1 MGRSAA
7 DGADAGDGSAI
18 RQVTGHNRR
27 VTVIDPLTQ
36 AALEVERH
44 VARAG
49 WDQPARLFALVSTT
63 DLVAHEPGLRDT
75 LVDPAANALSAVEQ
89 EGLDVT
95 DTVEALLAQI
105 AWPDEVLGAAFAV
118 ERIVVPPE
126 AESGLPSD
134 PEAAVEALAAHPQR
148 QDVRLLAAVLRTG
161 EHVCALRQRSHDE
174 DHLVGTGTEIAP
186 GLISALLATF
196 DA

>member
-1 MGRSAA
+1 MTA
-7 DGADAGDGSAI
+7 
-18 RQVTGHNRR
+18 
-27 VTVIDPLTQ
+27 IDPLTQ

-49 WDQPARLFALVSTT
+49 WDQPARLFALVSTA

-75 LVDPAANALSAVEQ
+75 LGDPTANALSAVEQ
-89 EGLDVT
+89 EGLDVA

-134 PEAAVEALAAHPQR
+134 PDAAVEALAAHPQR

-161 EHVCALRQRSHDE
+161 EQICALRQRAHDE

>member
-1 MGRSAA
+1 M
-7 DGADAGDGSAI
+7 
-18 RQVTGHNRR
+18 
-27 VTVIDPLTQ
+27 TVIDPLTQ

-49 WDQPARLFALVSTT
+49 WDQPARLFALVSTA
-63 DLVAHEPGLRDT
+63 DLAAHEPGLRDT
-75 LVDPAANALSAVEQ
+75 VGDPAANALSAVEQ
-89 EGLDVT
+89 EGLDVA

-134 PEAAVEALAAHPQR
+134 PDAAVEALAAHPQR

-161 EHVCALRQRSHDE
+161 EQICALRHRAHDE

>member
-1 MGRSAA
+1 M
-7 DGADAGDGSAI
+7 
-18 RQVTGHNRR
+18 
-27 VTVIDPLTQ
+27 TVIDPLTQ

-49 WDQPARLFALVSTT
+49 WDQPARLFALVSTA

-75 LVDPAANALSAVEQ
+75 LGDPAANALSAVEQ
-89 EGLDVT
+89 EGLDVA

-105 AWPDEVLGAAFAV
+105 AWPDEVLGAAAADMQALCDTFAV

-134 PEAAVEALAAHPQR
+134 PDAAVEALAAHPQR

-161 EHVCALRQRSHDE
+161 EQICALRQRAHDE

>member
-1 MGRSAA
+1 M
-7 DGADAGDGSAI
+7 
-18 RQVTGHNRR
+18 
-27 VTVIDPLTQ
+27 TVIDPLTQ

-49 WDQPARLFALVSTT
+49 WDQPARLFALVSTA

-75 LVDPAANALSAVEQ
+75 LGDPAANALSAVEQ
-89 EGLDVT
+89 EGLDVA

-134 PEAAVEALAAHPQR
+134 PDAAVEALAAHPQR

-161 EHVCALRQRSHDE
+161 EQVCALRQRSHDE

-196 DA
+196 DARSCG

>member
-1 MGRSAA
+1 M
-7 DGADAGDGSAI
+7 
-18 RQVTGHNRR
+18 
-27 VTVIDPLTQ
+27 TVIDPLTQ

>member
-1 MGRSAA
+1 M
-7 DGADAGDGSAI
+7 
-18 RQVTGHNRR
+18 
-27 VTVIDPLTQ
+27 TVIDPLTQ

-49 WDQPARLFALVSTT
+49 WDQPARLFALVSTA

-75 LVDPAANALSAVEQ
+75 LGDPAANALSAVEQ
-89 EGLDVT
+89 EGLDVA

-134 PEAAVEALAAHPQR
+134 PDAAVEALAAHPQR
-148 QDVRLLAAVLRTG
+148 QDVRLLAADGHAPELRTG
-161 EHVCALRQRSHDE
+161 EQICALRQRAHDE

>member
-1 MGRSAA
+1 M
-7 DGADAGDGSAI
+7 
-18 RQVTGHNRR
+18 
-27 VTVIDPLTQ
+27 
-36 AALEVERH
+36 
-44 VARAG
+44 
-49 WDQPARLFALVSTT
+49 
-63 DLVAHEPGLRDT
+63 
-75 LVDPAANALSAVEQ
+75 
-89 EGLDVT
+89 
-95 DTVEALLAQI
+95 
-105 AWPDEVLGAAFAV
+105 

-134 PEAAVEALAAHPQR
+134 PDAAVEALAAHPQR

-161 EHVCALRQRSHDE
+161 EQICALRQRAHDE